1 MNKSPQYNQ
10 QTEPKQCKCEVFRK
24 YIFIK
29 TWMET
34 AAIAEHLH
42 LKINSGCHD
51 KENTFEQTM
60 SESSQITELHETKNI
75 KLCSLMLHTA
85 KVFNIYDHHTYSLY

>member
-10 QTEPKQCKCEVFRK
+10 QTEPKQGKCEVQRK

-34 AAIAEHLH
+34 AAITEHLY
-42 LKINSGCHD
+42 LKINSGCHA
-51 KENTFEQTM
+51 KENPFEGTI
-60 SESSQITELHETKNI
+60 SESSQIRELHETKKI
-75 KLCSLMLHTA
+75 
-85 KVFNIYDHHTYSLY
+85 